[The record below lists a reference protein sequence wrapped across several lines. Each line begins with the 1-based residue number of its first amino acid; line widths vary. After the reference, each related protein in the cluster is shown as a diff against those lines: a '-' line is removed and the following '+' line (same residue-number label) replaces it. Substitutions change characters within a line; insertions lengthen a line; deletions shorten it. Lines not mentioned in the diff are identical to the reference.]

1 MGKARDKRVKDIN
14 QRKGTAVAAAP
25 SKKIEKLGKRMWQYR
40 WMYLFLVPAVIWYI
54 LFAYLPIYGVTIA
67 FKDYN
72 IVKGVWD
79 SPWVGLQNFARIFND
94 PNFSRAFRNTIFISF
109 LKLIFV
115 TPCGLV
121 LALLLSEVKN
131 KLFRG
136 TVQSLSMLTHFFS
149 WVVIASIMTVLL
161 SPTTGVVNEII
172 SMLGGT
178 PIYFLAEDN
187 WFIFWVVVS
196 DIWESAGWNALVFIA
211 AIGGISPELYE
222 AASID
227 GASRWQKMFHITI
240 PCLSGTICTVLI
252 LKLGSLLSGNFNQIF
267 NLYNSAVMDVADILD
282 TYVYRLGINSMQY
295 SYSSAVSLF
304 QNMISLVLVFI
315 VNGIV
320 KRINQEGIV

>member
-1 MGKARDKRVKDIN
+1 MSLAKIGKKA
-14 QRKGTAVAAAP
+14 
-25 SKKIEKLGKRMWQYR
+25 WQYR
-40 WMYLFLVPAVIWYI
+40 WMYVFLLPAVIWYI

-79 SPWVGLQNFARIFND
+79 SPWVGFANFTKIFND
-94 PNFSRAFRNTIFISF
+94 PNFTRAFRNTIFISL

-131 KLFRG
+131 RVFRG
-136 TVQSLSMLTHFFS
+136 TIQSLSMLTHFFS

-172 SMLGGT
+172 SMLGGK
-178 PIYFLAEDN
+178 PVYFLADDK

-211 AIGGISPELYE
+211 AIGGISPDCMKRHLLTARE
-222 AASID
+222 D
-227 GASRWQKMFHITI
+227 GRKCSGL
-240 PCLSGTICTVLI
+240 PCPVCPEQSVRC
-252 LKLGSLLSGNFNQIF
+252 
-267 NLYNSAVMDVADILD
+267 
-282 TYVYRLGINSMQY
+282 
-295 SYSSAVSLF
+295 
-304 QNMISLVLVFI
+304 
-315 VNGIV
+315 
-320 KRINQEGIV
+320 

>member
-1 MGKARDKRVKDIN
+1 MSLAKIGKKA
-14 QRKGTAVAAAP
+14 
-25 SKKIEKLGKRMWQYR
+25 WQYR
-40 WMYLFLVPAVIWYI
+40 WMYVFLLPAVIWYI

-79 SPWVGLQNFARIFND
+79 SPWVGFANFTKIFND
-94 PNFSRAFRNTIFISF
+94 PNFTRAFRNTIFISL

-131 KLFRG
+131 RVFRG
-136 TVQSLSMLTHFFS
+136 TIQSLSMLTHFFS

-172 SMLGGT
+172 SMLGGK
-178 PIYFLAEDN
+178 PVYFLADDK

-211 AIGGISPELYE
+211 AIGGISPDLYE

-227 GASRWQKMFHITI
+227 GAGRWQKMFRITL

-267 NLYNSAVMDVADILD
+267 NLYNSAVMNVADILD
-282 TYVYRLGINSMQY
+282 TYVYRLGINSMKY

-304 QNMISLVLVFI
+304 QNMISVVLVFV
-315 VNGIV
+315 VNQIV
-320 KRINQEGIV
+320 KKIDQEGIV

>member
-1 MGKARDKRVKDIN
+1 MGKLTKTK
-14 QRKGTAVAAAP
+14 T
-25 SKKIEKLGKRMWQYR
+25 KRMSLAKIGKKAWQYR
-40 WMYLFLVPAVIWYI
+40 WMYVFLLPAVIWYI

-79 SPWVGLQNFARIFND
+79 SPWVGFANFTKIFND
-94 PNFSRAFRNTIFISF
+94 PNFTRAFRNTIFISL

-131 KLFRG
+131 RVFRG
-136 TVQSLSMLTHFFS
+136 TIQSLSMLTHFFS

-172 SMLGGT
+172 SMLGGK
-178 PIYFLAEDN
+178 PVYFLADDK

-211 AIGGISPELYE
+211 AIGGISPDLYE

-227 GASRWQKMFHITI
+227 GAGRWQKMFRITL

-282 TYVYRLGINSMQY
+282 TYVYRLGINSMKY

-304 QNMISLVLVFI
+304 QNMISVVLVFV
-315 VNGIV
+315 VNQIV
-320 KRINQEGIV
+320 KKIDQEGIV

>member
-1 MGKARDKRVKDIN
+1 MGKLTKTK
-14 QRKGTAVAAAP
+14 T
-25 SKKIEKLGKRMWQYR
+25 KRMSLAKIGKKAWQYR
-40 WMYLFLVPAVIWYI
+40 WMYVFLLPAVIWYI

-79 SPWVGLQNFARIFND
+79 SPWVGFANFTKIFND
-94 PNFSRAFRNTIFISF
+94 PNFTRAFRNTIFISL

-131 KLFRG
+131 RVFRG
-136 TVQSLSMLTHFFS
+136 TIQSLSMLTHFFS

-172 SMLGGT
+172 SMLGGK
-178 PIYFLAEDN
+178 PVYFLADDK

-211 AIGGISPELYE
+211 VIGGISPDLYE

-227 GASRWQKMFHITI
+227 GAGRWQKMFRITL

-282 TYVYRLGINSMQY
+282 TYVYRLGINSMKY

-304 QNMISLVLVFI
+304 QNMISVVLVFV
-315 VNGIV
+315 VNQIV
-320 KRINQEGIV
+320 KKIDQEGIV

>member
-1 MGKARDKRVKDIN
+1 M
-14 QRKGTAVAAAP
+14 
-25 SKKIEKLGKRMWQYR
+25 
-40 WMYLFLVPAVIWYI
+40 FLLPAVIWYI

-79 SPWVGLQNFARIFND
+79 SPWVGFANFTKIFND
-94 PNFSRAFRNTIFISF
+94 PNFTRAFRNTIFISL

-131 KLFRG
+131 RVFRG
-136 TVQSLSMLTHFFS
+136 TIQSLSMLTHFFS

-172 SMLGGT
+172 SMLGGK
-178 PIYFLAEDN
+178 PVYFLADDK

-211 AIGGISPELYE
+211 AIGGISPDLYE

-227 GASRWQKMFHITI
+227 GAGRWQKMFRITL

-282 TYVYRLGINSMQY
+282 TYVYRLGINSMKY

-304 QNMISLVLVFI
+304 QNMISVVLVFV
-315 VNGIV
+315 VNQIV
-320 KRINQEGIV
+320 KKIDQEGIV

>member
-1 MGKARDKRVKDIN
+1 MGKLTKTKT
-14 QRKGTAVAAAP
+14 KT
-25 SKKIEKLGKRMWQYR
+25 KRMSLAKIGKKAWQYR
-40 WMYLFLVPAVIWYI
+40 WMYVFLLPAVIWYI

-79 SPWVGLQNFARIFND
+79 SPWVGFANFTKIFND
-94 PNFSRAFRNTIFISF
+94 PNFTRAFRNTIFISL

-131 KLFRG
+131 RVFRG
-136 TVQSLSMLTHFFS
+136 TIQSLSMLTHFFS

-172 SMLGGT
+172 SMLGGK
-178 PIYFLAEDN
+178 PVYFLADDK

-211 AIGGISPELYE
+211 AIGGISPDLYE

-227 GASRWQKMFHITI
+227 GAGRWQKMFRITL

-252 LKLGSLLSGNFNQIF
+252 LRLGSLLSGNFNQIF

-282 TYVYRLGINSMQY
+282 TYVYRLGINSMKY

-304 QNMISLVLVFI
+304 QNMISVVLVFV
-315 VNGIV
+315 VNQIV
-320 KRINQEGIV
+320 KKIDQEGIV

>member
-1 MGKARDKRVKDIN
+1 MGMGKLTKTK
-14 QRKGTAVAAAP
+14 T
-25 SKKIEKLGKRMWQYR
+25 KRMSLAKIGKKAWQYR
-40 WMYLFLVPAVIWYI
+40 WMYVFLLPAVIWYI

-79 SPWVGLQNFARIFND
+79 SPWVGFANFTKIFND
-94 PNFSRAFRNTIFISF
+94 PNFTGAFRNTIFISL

-131 KLFRG
+131 RVFRG
-136 TVQSLSMLTHFFS
+136 TIQSLSMLTHFFS

-172 SMLGGT
+172 SMLGGK
-178 PIYFLAEDN
+178 PVYFLADDK

-211 AIGGISPELYE
+211 AIGGISPDLYE

-227 GASRWQKMFHITI
+227 GAGRWQKMFRITL

-282 TYVYRLGINSMQY
+282 TYVYRLGINSMKY

-304 QNMISLVLVFI
+304 QNMISVVLVFV
-315 VNGIV
+315 VNQIV
-320 KRINQEGIV
+320 KKIDQEGIV

>member
-1 MGKARDKRVKDIN
+1 MGKLTKTK
-14 QRKGTAVAAAP
+14 T
-25 SKKIEKLGKRMWQYR
+25 KRMSLAKIGKKAWQYR
-40 WMYLFLVPAVIWYI
+40 WMYVFLLPAVIWYI

-79 SPWVGLQNFARIFND
+79 SPWVGFANFTKIFND
-94 PNFSRAFRNTIFISF
+94 PNFTRAFRNTIFISL

-131 KLFRG
+131 RVFRG
-136 TVQSLSMLTHFFS
+136 TIQSLSMLTHFFS

-172 SMLGGT
+172 SMLGGK
-178 PIYFLAEDN
+178 PVYFLADDK

-211 AIGGISPELYE
+211 AIGGISPDLYE

-227 GASRWQKMFHITI
+227 GAGRWQKMFRITL

-267 NLYNSAVMDVADILD
+267 NLYNSAVMNVADILD
-282 TYVYRLGINSMQY
+282 TYVYRLGINSMKY

-304 QNMISLVLVFI
+304 QNMISVVLVFV
-315 VNGIV
+315 VNQIV
-320 KRINQEGIV
+320 KKIDQEGIV

>member
-1 MGKARDKRVKDIN
+1 MGMGKLTKTK
-14 QRKGTAVAAAP
+14 T
-25 SKKIEKLGKRMWQYR
+25 KRMSLAKIGKKAWQYR
-40 WMYLFLVPAVIWYI
+40 WMYVFLLPAVIWYI

-79 SPWVGLQNFARIFND
+79 SPWVGFANFTKIFND
-94 PNFSRAFRNTIFISF
+94 PNFTRAFRNTIFISL

-131 KLFRG
+131 RVFRG
-136 TVQSLSMLTHFFS
+136 TIQSLSMLTHFFS

-172 SMLGGT
+172 SMLGGK
-178 PIYFLAEDN
+178 PVYFLADDK

-211 AIGGISPELYE
+211 AIGGISPDLYE

-227 GASRWQKMFHITI
+227 GAGRWQKMFRITL

-267 NLYNSAVMDVADILD
+267 NLYNSAVMNVADILD
-282 TYVYRLGINSMQY
+282 TYVYRLGINSMKY

-304 QNMISLVLVFI
+304 QNMISVVLVFV
-315 VNGIV
+315 VNQIV
-320 KRINQEGIV
+320 KKIDQEGIV